1 MNANE
6 IIQETMTL
14 QEKLDAIDAAM
25 RAIQEQAQEE
35 ARRMGNIIAPL
46 DPADLTMCDGC
57 QQAFSQRTIKL
68 LKD

>member
-6 IIQETMTL
+6 IIQDTMTL

-25 RAIQEQAQEE
+25 RAAQEQAQEE

-57 QQAFSQRTIKL
+57 Q
-68 LKD
+68 